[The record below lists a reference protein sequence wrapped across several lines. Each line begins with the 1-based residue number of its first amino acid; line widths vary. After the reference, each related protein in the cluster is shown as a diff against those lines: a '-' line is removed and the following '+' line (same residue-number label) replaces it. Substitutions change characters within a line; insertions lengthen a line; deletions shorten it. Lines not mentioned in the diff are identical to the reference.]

1 MNLLENLVDV
11 DSKGVAVALAA
22 ASLLTL
28 LLGGLG
34 RLYKKEFWGK
44 IRVEVKMRVLSSFFL
59 YIAREIRVTSKQER
73 EILGLLTL

>member
-1 MNLLENLVDV
+1 VNLLENLVDV

-34 RLYKKEFWGK
+34 RLYKKEFRGK
-44 IRVEVKMRVLSSFFL
+44 IRVEVKMRVLSSFFC
-59 YIAREIRVTSKQER
+59 I
-73 EILGLLTL
+73 

>member
-1 MNLLENLVDV
+1 VNLLENLVDV

-34 RLYKKEFWGK
+34 RLYRKELGKK
-44 IRVEVKMRVLSSFFL
+44 
-59 YIAREIRVTSKQER
+59 
-73 EILGLLTL
+73 